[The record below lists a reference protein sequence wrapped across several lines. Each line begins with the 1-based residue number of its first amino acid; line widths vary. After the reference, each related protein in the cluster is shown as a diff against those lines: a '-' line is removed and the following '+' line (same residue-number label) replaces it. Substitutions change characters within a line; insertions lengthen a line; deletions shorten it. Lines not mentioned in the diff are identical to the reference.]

1 MNGNKFD
8 TTPLAD
14 ISACL
19 IFLSRLPL
27 RVDGLDH
34 GRRLAASAWAFPVIG
49 ALLGGI
55 GGVVYVLA
63 LWSGLTPLLGG
74 ALAVAAL
81 TLATGALHED
91 GLADLVDGFGGGRDR
106 EAKLTIMRDSRLG
119 TFGAAALALA
129 LIARVGAIAALA
141 DGALA
146 IAVLV
151 ATGAASRAG
160 IVSVMAVMPPA
171 RKNGLGVGAGQPT
184 SMVAMTAAALAVVI
198 ALIILPFGAAFW
210 ALVAVGV
217 GCAFTGWL
225 AKRQIGGQTGD
236 VLGAAQQA
244 AEIAALLVLA
254 AMMGA

>member
-1 MNGNKFD
+1 VRPVIFARAKTVNGNKFD

-49 ALLGGI
+49 A
-55 GGVVYVLA
+55 
-63 LWSGLTPLLGG
+63 LLGG